1 MEKSIFEVNSLG
13 LEIFEN
19 NFLTEHIQ
27 LTASD
32 FFLWENLL
40 QAWWWIDKIVSLL
53 KNWIVC
59 RSFIDFCHIDMDKSA
74 E

>member
-19 NFLTEHIQ
+19 NFFTEHIQ

-32 FFLWENLL
+32 SFFWENLL
-40 QAWWWIDKIVSLL
+40 QA
-53 KNWIVC
+53 
-59 RSFIDFCHIDMDKSA
+59 
-74 E
+74 

>member
-19 NFLTEHIQ
+19 NCFTEHIQ

-32 FFLWENLL
+32 SFRWENLL
-40 QAWWWIDKIVSLL
+40 QA
-53 KNWIVC
+53 
-59 RSFIDFCHIDMDKSA
+59 
-74 E
+74 